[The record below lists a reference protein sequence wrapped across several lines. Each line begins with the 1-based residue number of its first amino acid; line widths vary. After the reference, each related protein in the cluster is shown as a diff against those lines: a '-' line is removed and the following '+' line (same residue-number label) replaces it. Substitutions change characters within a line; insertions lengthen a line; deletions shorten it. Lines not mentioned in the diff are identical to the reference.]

1 MRNSAEW
8 TLDHVKDVV
17 SSHLASRPETPA
29 PVGRGAAV
37 SVVVFDVAGDA
48 HYCLMKRAS
57 KGRNAGQWALP
68 GGKIETGESDVEA
81 ALREAQEEVSLPS
94 ARAEVLGRLDHH
106 VTMSGFVMSPFV
118 VAAPR
123 GWRPVAAAAEVRR
136 TFEFPVAGL
145 LGEQVV
151 RWAQVDEG
159 ERLLQMHLAEG
170 VRIHAPTGGVLWQ
183 FRETAL
189 RGREVDVSTLRHPEF
204 TRR

>member
-1 MRNSAEW
+1 MDPAAWDLARVAE
-8 TLDHVKDVV
+8 VV
-17 SSHLASRPETPA
+17 SRNLAARPERPA

-37 SVVVFDVAGDA
+37 SVIVFDVDDQA
-48 HYCLMKRAS
+48 HFCLMKRAR

-68 GGKIETGESDVEA
+68 GGKIEADETDVDA
-81 ALREAQEEVSLPS
+81 ALREAQEEVSLPR

-123 GWRPVAAAAEVRR
+123 GWRPVAAAAEVHR
-136 TFEFPVAGL
+136 TFEFAVGPL
-145 LGEQVV
+145 LGESVV
-151 RWAQVDEG
+151 RWAEVDEG
-159 ERLLQMHLAEG
+159 ERLLQMHLGDG

-189 RGREVDVSTLRHPEF
+189 LGHDVDVSALRHPEF